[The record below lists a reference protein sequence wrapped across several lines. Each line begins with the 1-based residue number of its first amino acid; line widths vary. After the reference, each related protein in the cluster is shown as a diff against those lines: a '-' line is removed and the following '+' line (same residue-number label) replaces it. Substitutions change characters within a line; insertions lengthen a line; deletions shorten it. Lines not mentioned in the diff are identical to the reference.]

1 MDNIQFILD
10 RLEAI
15 DKKFDDKLDAIL
27 IQTTKTNGRVSSLED
42 WRKHIYK
49 VIWSIIGVV
58 ATIVGLNENADS
70 SLLIIIPSY
79 LP

>member
-1 MDNIQFILD
+1 MDNLNFILD

-49 VIWSIIGVV
+49 VIWAILGILG
-58 ATIVGLNENADS
+58 TIVGIYIEKKINL
-70 SLLIIIPSY
+70 
-79 LP
+79 

>member
-1 MDNIQFILD
+1 MDSLQFVLD

-42 WRKHIYK
+42 WKKHIVK
-49 VIWSIIGVV
+49 VVWSILGIV
-58 ATIVGLNENADS
+58 ATVIGFYIEKQINK
-70 SLLIIIPSY
+70 
-79 LP
+79 

>member
-1 MDNIQFILD
+1 MDNIQFVLD

-42 WRKHIYK
+42 WRKHIGK
-49 VIWSIIGVV
+49 IVWSIVGVLTTIIGFY
-58 ATIVGLNENADS
+58 IEKQINK
-70 SLLIIIPSY
+70 
-79 LP
+79 

>member
-1 MDNIQFILD
+1 MDNLQFIVD
-10 RLEAI
+10 RIEAM

-49 VIWSIIGVV
+49 VIWAIIGVV
-58 ATIVGLNENADS
+58 GTITGFYIEKQINK
-70 SLLIIIPSY
+70 
-79 LP
+79 

>member
-27 IQTTKTNGRVSSLED
+27 IQTTKTNGRVSNLED

-49 VIWSIIGVV
+49 VAWFVIGF
-58 ATIVGLNENADS
+58 AITIVGFYIEKQINK
-70 SLLIIIPSY
+70 
-79 LP
+79 

>member
-1 MDNIQFILD
+1 MDNIQFVLD

-27 IQTTKTNGRVSSLED
+27 IQTTRTNGRVSSLED

-49 VIWSIIGVV
+49 VVWSIIGVV
-58 ATIVGLNENADS
+58 ATIICFYIEKQINK
-70 SLLIIIPSY
+70 
-79 LP
+79 

>member
-1 MDNIQFILD
+1 MDSLQFIVD

-42 WRKHIYK
+42 WKKHIVK
-49 VIWSIIGVV
+49 VVWSILGIV
-58 ATIVGLNENADS
+58 ATIIGFYIEKQINK
-70 SLLIIIPSY
+70 
-79 LP
+79 

>member
-1 MDNIQFILD
+1 MDNIQFVLD

-27 IQTTKTNGRVSSLED
+27 IQTTKTNGRVSTLED

-49 VIWSIIGVV
+49 VVWSVFGIV
-58 ATIVGLNENADS
+58 ATIIGFYIEKQINK
-70 SLLIIIPSY
+70 
-79 LP
+79 

>member
-27 IQTTKTNGRVSSLED
+27 IQTTRTNGRVSSLED
-42 WRKHIYK
+42 WKKHIVK
-49 VIWSIIGVV
+49 VVWTILGVVGTIIGFY
-58 ATIVGLNENADS
+58 IEKQINK
-70 SLLIIIPSY
+70 
-79 LP
+79 